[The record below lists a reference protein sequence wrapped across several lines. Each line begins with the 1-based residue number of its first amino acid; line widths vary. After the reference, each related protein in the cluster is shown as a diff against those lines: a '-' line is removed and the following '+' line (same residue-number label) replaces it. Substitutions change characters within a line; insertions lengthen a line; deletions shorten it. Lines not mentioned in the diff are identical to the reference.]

1 MIETVDQLEDLLS
14 APTPGVIE
22 MFQKLDGD
30 LMILGVAGK
39 MGPTLARMAR
49 RATDATGK
57 PRRIIGVARFSNPAA
72 ATELQRHGVEVI
84 RADLLDRAQVG
95 RLPDAPNV
103 VWMGGMK
110 FGTTGQAPLTW
121 AMNTYAPALICEKY
135 QGCRMVAFSSG
146 NVYGLSPVVRG
157 GSVECDPLSP
167 VGEYALSALGRE
179 RIFEYFSQKN
189 GSPTLLLRLN
199 YAVEMRYGVL
209 VDIARQVFA
218 GEPVNVSMGCFNV
231 IWQGDANA
239 QALQAFGCIATPQAT
254 ARALNITGPEIV
266 SVRRVAERFGDL
278 FNKPVTIVGT
288 EAPDAL
294 LNNAEA
300 SHRLFGRPRISA
312 EQMIEWIAHWVQRGG
327 GFLDKPTHFDSRE
340 GKF

>member
-1 MIETVDQLEDLLS
+1 VIETVDQLEDLLS
-14 APTPGVIE
+14 APTPGVNE
-22 MFQKLDGD
+22 TFQKLDGD
-30 LMILGVAGK
+30 VIVLGVAGK

-49 RATDATGK
+49 RAADVVGK
-57 PRRIIGVARFSNPAA
+57 PRRIIGVARFSNPTA

-84 RADLLDRAQVG
+84 RADLLDPAQVA
-95 RLPDAPNV
+95 RLPGAPNV
-103 VWMGGMK
+103 IWMGGMK
-110 FGTTGQAPLTW
+110 FGTTGQAHLTW

-135 QGCRMVAFSSG
+135 KGCRMVAFSSG
-146 NVYGLSPVVRG
+146 NVYGLSPVVHG
-157 GSVECDPLSP
+157 GSVESDPLNP

-189 GSPTLLLRLN
+189 DSPTVLLRLN

-209 VDIARQVFA
+209 VDVARQVFA
-218 GEPVNVSMGCFNV
+218 GEPINVRMGCCNV

-239 QALQAFGCIATPQAT
+239 QALQAFAVTPPAA
-254 ARALNITGPEIV
+254 ARVLNIAGPEIL
-266 SVRRVAERFGDL
+266 SVRRVAERFGAL

-294 LNNAEA
+294 LSNAQA
-300 SHRLFGRPRISA
+300 SHRLFGYPRIGA

-327 GFLDKPTHFDSRE
+327 GFLDKPTHFESRE